1 MIWAAF
7 PEFENTVLEEVVFI
21 YDDLWDEL
29 IVLTVGEAALCFQ
42 CGVCTATCPWG
53 AVRQEPL
60 TVRKLIRQAQLGLQG
75 KNGNLWLCTTC
86 AQCEALCPRGVNII
100 QVMRALRTIAWQ
112 RRETQE
118 GLPSLMWSMFW
129 NNNPWEQPPSQRA
142 AWSRDLNI
150 PGFDPQQHEI
160 LLYIGCTS
168 SYDQR
173 AKKIAVALTQVLQSA
188 GVEFGVLGEE
198 EPCCGEAALS
208 VGHVEYFDEL
218 AADTA
223 NVFRQRGVRKIV
235 TISPHCYD
243 VFQNHYP
250 DISSQFQAFHYT
262 QFIAGLLDEGLINFN
277 QELDLRV
284 TFQDPCYL
292 GRIAGEYAAP
302 RRILKSIPGVQLREM
317 ELTAKEGLCCGGG
330 GGRMWMET
338 PLGER
343 FSNLRIQQAKQT
355 GADLLATACP
365 FCVTCLEDS
374 LKSQP
379 SNQIQVLDI
388 AELAAQAV

>member
-1 MIWAAF
+1 M
-7 PEFENTVLEEVVFI
+7 PEFDHTVHEEVVLI
-21 YDDLWDEL
+21 NDDLWDEL
-29 IVLTVGEAALCFQ
+29 IALTDGEAVLCFQ

-53 AVRQEPL
+53 AVKQEPL
-60 TVRKLIRQAQLGLQG
+60 TVRKLIRQAQLGLQSE
-75 KNGNLWLCTTC
+75 NGNLWLCTTC
-86 AQCEALCPRGVNII
+86 AQCQALCPRGVNIV

-112 RRETQE
+112 RRDTQE

-142 AWSRDLNI
+142 AWSRDLSI
-150 PGFDPQQHEI
+150 PEFDPKQHEI

-173 AKKIAVALTQVLQSA
+173 AQKIAVALTQVLQSA

-208 VGHVEYFDEL
+208 VGHVEYFGEL
-218 AADTA
+218 SAHTA
-223 NVFRQRGVRKIV
+223 NFFRQRGVDKIV

-250 DISSQFQAFHYT
+250 EISSQFQAFHYT
-262 QFIAGLLDEGLINFN
+262 QFIGSLLDQGQIKFN

-292 GRIAGEYAAP
+292 GRIAGEYSAP
-302 RRILKSIPGVQLREM
+302 RQILKSIPGVQLREM

-330 GGRMWMET
+330 GGRMWLET

-343 FSNLRIQQAKQT
+343 FSDLRIQQAKQT

-379 SNQIQVLDI
+379 SKQMQVLDI
-388 AELAAQAV
+388 AEIAAQAV